1 MKKNR
6 RAIKKVLIIK
16 FGCLFIF
23 VEEYSIYDTLK
34 V

>member
-6 RAIKKVLIIK
+6 RAIKKVLIIAV
-16 FGCLFIF
+16 GCLFIF
-23 VEEYSIYDTLK
+23 VKEYFIYDTLK